1 MGERLVHAFTGKTQS
16 GGWAETVS
24 TCKCLF
30 PELQA
35 PAWEGSVGNT
45 DSHRCQR
52 DKVSRK
58 DTATT

>member
-1 MGERLVHAFTGKTQS
+1 MHSLEKLKR

-24 TCKCLF
+24 ICKCLF